1 MPSTSAKQAKFMRAV
16 AHSPKFAK
24 KVGVSQSVGKDFEM
38 ADKRKKMKK
47 FSEGGEAARSAK
59 INKRYDNK
67 IADIKSDYEK
77 ALAKGKD
84 AAVAKAK
91 YEQRMADAAD
101 DRAKWTGG
109 DRTQT
114 RAAEK
119 AAEKN
124 LSMTRKYGP
133 RSSDTQVAKAE
144 EKLASKAPLSSVD
157 TSELNKPKTT
167 SFKDAFRAA
176 RKAGDKT
183 FTWNGGSYTT
193 QLAGQSA
200 TRPAARRTGTST
212 GTGRTATTTTT
223 NAAPAT
229 TGRAATTNA
238 ASAKSD
244 KKDYSG
250 AAIFGRLKDRLG
262 LSGTGKPSSANY
274 GAYGDYIRKK
284 DELEAK
290 RAAEAEANAKAKV
303 PVTRLSADP
312 YGFYGKKKGGTVKKY
327 NKGGMPKEQVT
338 GGSSTVP
345 MSPERKKFL
354 DQMRKQNEEAQK
366 QGKREGR
373 AAPGHKAGGKIMKKS
388 DKAGR
393 ALVKKS
399 ADTMGR
405 AMKKYAAG
413 GLASGH
419 KSADGIAKKGHTK
432 GMEPKMAK
440 GGSCY
445 AKGGSVDG
453 CAVRGKT
460 RAPMKKGR

>member
-1 MPSTSAKQAKFMRAV
+1 MMPSTSAKQAKFMRAV

-59 INKRYDNK
+59 INKRYDRK
-67 IADIKSDYEK
+67 VADIKGDYEK

-167 SFKDAFRAA
+167 SFKEAFRAA
-176 RKAGDKT
+176 REKGLKV
-183 FTWNGGSYTT
+183 FPWNGKSYTT

-200 TRPAARRTGTST
+200 SRPANKTP
-212 GTGRTATTTTT
+212 
-223 NAAPAT
+223 APKP
-229 TGRAATTNA
+229 
-238 ASAKSD
+238 ASD
-244 KKDYSG
+244 SG
-250 AAIFGRLKDRLG
+250 AARQTYANIMAKNFADREKG
-262 LSGTGKPSSANY
+262 PKPAAGSTSA
-274 GAYGDYIRKK
+274 K
-284 DELEAK
+284 
-290 RAAEAEANAKAKV
+290 AAEAPKRDLNRPDKAPVYAVNPLYPDRVTGVRTPRTAVDRLLAMKSDRSGPGAAFASEAGRMKDLYKAK
-303 PVTRLSADP
+303 
-312 YGFYGKKKGGTVKKY
+312 GGKVKKY
-327 NKGGMPKEQVT
+327 NKGGSTTDPRRAVLGSDKDIIARGNRTPYEPIPKT
-338 GGSSTVP
+338 GPDKPKSKPLGRAGKAGFKSGGSV
-345 MSPERKKFL
+345 
-354 DQMRKQNEEAQK
+354 
-366 QGKREGR
+366 
-373 AAPGHKAGGKIMKKS
+373 MKKS

-405 AMKKYAAG
+405 AMKMNKGGKCYAKG
-413 GLASGH
+413 GSI
-419 KSADGIAKKGHTK
+419 DGIAKKG
-432 GMEPKMAK
+432 
-440 GGSCY
+440 
-445 AKGGSVDG
+445 
-453 CAVRGKT
+453 KT
-460 RAPMKKGR
+460 RCKGAK

>member
-1 MPSTSAKQAKFMRAV
+1 
-16 AHSPKFAK
+16 
-24 KVGVSQSVGKDFEM
+24 M
-38 ADKRKKMKK
+38 ARKKMRK

-59 INKRYDNK
+59 INKRYDRK
-67 IADIKSDYEK
+67 VADIDSDYKK
-77 ALAKGKD
+77 ALAKGKNAD
-84 AAVAKAK
+84 VAKAK

-144 EKLASKAPLSSVD
+144 SKLADKAPLSSVD
-157 TSELNKPKTT
+157 TSALTKAKTP
-167 SFKDAFRAA
+167 SFKEAFRAA
-176 RKAGDKT
+176 REKGVKT
-183 FTWNGGSYTT
+183 FTWDGKPGVTFTT
-193 QLAGQSA
+193 QLAGAAPKRTGAGKA
-200 TRPAARRTGTST
+200 TVSTTKGAPAKADARKAPVDTAKGARPANVAKGAPPANVAKGALPPAGKKKASPWAKDAKGNWVDPNARGTRMADVMT
-212 GTGRTATTTTT
+212 
-223 NAAPAT
+223 
-229 TGRAATTNA
+229 
-238 ASAKSD
+238 
-244 KKDYSG
+244 
-250 AAIFGRLKDRLG
+250 LG
-262 LSGTGKPSSANY
+262 LTAAARNNPTKPT
-274 GAYGDYIRKK
+274 GAYGALAEMARKK

-290 RAAEAEANAKAKV
+290 RKAEEAKNRKANI
-303 PVTRLSADP
+303 PVSRLQADP

-327 NKGGMPKEQVT
+327 NKGGMPKEPVT
-338 GGSSTVP
+338 GGSGTVP
-345 MSPERKKFL
+345 LSPERKKFL

-405 AMKKYAAG
+405 AMVKKACG
-413 GLASGH
+413 G
-419 KSADGIAKKGHTK
+419 KMKG
-432 GMEPKMAK
+432 
-440 GGSCY
+440 Y
-445 AKGGSVDG
+445 AKGGSIDG
-453 CAVRGKT
+453 VAVKGKT
-460 RAPMKKGR
+460 RCKGAK